1 MNYSLPIGV
10 GSHGLALKFTRNE
23 SHPEDLGSGSVSP
36 GTIVGLS
43 LLFFVIC
50 VVGICGNSFVVCAV
64 VCNKKMRTS
73 MTNLL
78 ITNLAF
84 ADLLIMVF
92 GIPETILFMLDQ
104 GWLFNRTAC
113 KVNRYV
119 MVTSLYGSVLTLIAL
134 CVERYVAII
143 HPIKAHIVCN
153 KRRIVFV
160 LGCIW
165 PCACLAGLPTLLF
178 NEVVQG
184 DPTLHVFYCMIIF
197 PDDHM
202 FYFVIFKYIESALFY
217 FLPLVIQVTLYVF
230 VTKHL
235 FVGSERLHRRVTIRL
250 VNGSSLERFSE
261 ALQAR
266 RGVVKMLISSVVV
279 YFLSYLPHQVLLIS
293 NTISP
298 QTFHKNFAFQ
308 VFVMIVA
315 NVNSAA
321 NPVLYSIFS
330 QNFRQCF
337 KFIICRCCRT
347 KHHHHQMKTPR
358 QPTLTSNTSRIW
370 RHASYA
376 SATTDFDL

>member
-1 MNYSLPIGV
+1 MDVPYWNWDAFKFSMKCGYFSQQVGRMSEKGVTASFLSIPATRTEVHQKRITPGRPRQCFDLPGNYRR
-10 GSHGLALKFTRNE
+10 ALT
-23 SHPEDLGSGSVSP
+23 
-36 GTIVGLS
+36 
-43 LLFFVIC
+43 
-50 VVGICGNSFVVCAV
+50 AV
-64 VCNKKMRTS
+64 LCDMC
-73 MTNLL
+73 
-78 ITNLAF
+78 
-84 ADLLIMVF
+84 DLLIMVF

-184 DPTLHVFYCMIIF
+184 DPTLPVFYCMIIF

-347 KHHHHQMKTPR
+347 KHHHHHHQMKPPR

-376 SATTDFDL
+376 SATTEM

>member
-1 MNYSLPIGV
+1 METVQNFTSFGDIYSQSVSSDIIFTGRKFMNYSLPIGV

-134 CVERYVAII
+134 CVERWGNA
-143 HPIKAHIVCN
+143 
-153 KRRIVFV
+153 F
-160 LGCIW
+160 IW
-165 PCACLAGLPTLLF
+165 SQTRNEILKVISMILF
-178 NEVVQG
+178 ITYHFEWNSTAKTW
-184 DPTLHVFYCMIIF
+184 PFF
-197 PDDHM
+197 
-202 FYFVIFKYIESALFY
+202 
-217 FLPLVIQVTLYVF
+217 
-230 VTKHL
+230 
-235 FVGSERLHRRVTIRL
+235 
-250 VNGSSLERFSE
+250 
-261 ALQAR
+261 
-266 RGVVKMLISSVVV
+266 SSV
-279 YFLSYLPHQVLLIS
+279 L
-293 NTISP
+293 
-298 QTFHKNFAFQ
+298 FH
-308 VFVMIVA
+308 
-315 NVNSAA
+315 
-321 NPVLYSIFS
+321 
-330 QNFRQCF
+330 
-337 KFIICRCCRT
+337 
-347 KHHHHQMKTPR
+347 
-358 QPTLTSNTSRIW
+358 
-370 RHASYA
+370 
-376 SATTDFDL
+376 

>member
-1 MNYSLPIGV
+1 METVQNFTSFGDIYSQSVSSDIIFTGRKFMNYSLPIGV

-134 CVERYVAII
+134 CVER
-143 HPIKAHIVCN
+143 
-153 KRRIVFV
+153 
-160 LGCIW
+160 
-165 PCACLAGLPTLLF
+165 
-178 NEVVQG
+178 
-184 DPTLHVFYCMIIF
+184 
-197 PDDHM
+197 
-202 FYFVIFKYIESALFY
+202 
-217 FLPLVIQVTLYVF
+217 
-230 VTKHL
+230 
-235 FVGSERLHRRVTIRL
+235 
-250 VNGSSLERFSE
+250 
-261 ALQAR
+261 
-266 RGVVKMLISSVVV
+266 
-279 YFLSYLPHQVLLIS
+279 
-293 NTISP
+293 
-298 QTFHKNFAFQ
+298 
-308 VFVMIVA
+308 
-315 NVNSAA
+315 
-321 NPVLYSIFS
+321 
-330 QNFRQCF
+330 
-337 KFIICRCCRT
+337 
-347 KHHHHQMKTPR
+347 
-358 QPTLTSNTSRIW
+358 
-370 RHASYA
+370 
-376 SATTDFDL
+376 